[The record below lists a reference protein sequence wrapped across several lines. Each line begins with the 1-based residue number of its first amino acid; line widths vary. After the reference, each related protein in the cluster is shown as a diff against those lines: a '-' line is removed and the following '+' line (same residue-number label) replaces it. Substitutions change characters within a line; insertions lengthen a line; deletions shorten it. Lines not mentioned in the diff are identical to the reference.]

1 MLRRK
6 SLVFAVVVFVL
17 SFLTFG
23 AGERFGFAYAAD
35 DAKGNAQQ
43 QAAQA
48 EDSLERLS
56 RLTAGLAAVVADA
69 KADTATKKQ
78 RLVDAG
84 IEIARLDREI
94 RKQLAQTTQRLVD
107 ADLPAEIRERH
118 RAFVKHYEEN
128 VAQLKE
134 NIGRVQKAAGGTE
147 TEAELE
153 RLSRH
158 LQGAKAQPQLRK
170 SGAER
175 SLKGQPEAPK
185 REPRLKK
192 EDFERDLKRD
202 KHSWLNQ
209 RRIVVASTGSLAG
222 LIGPDDL
229 AENLE
234 VQLTPEIRAKALE
247 LEHNPVKIY
256 NWVRNNIEFVPTWG
270 SIQGAHLT
278 LVTGKGNAFDTSS
291 LLIALLRA
299 SGIHARYVLGTIEV
313 PIDKAIAWVGA
324 STDALATVEL
334 LGSAGTPVKPVYSGG
349 AIQKVQLEH
358 VWVEAWLDYLPSR
371 GARHQAGREDTWIP
385 LDAGFKLHN
394 TVAGADFGAAAFDAQ
409 DFVAKLT
416 GSATINEAES
426 YATGV
431 RCSSV
436 KQLQEPFRNSLQSFL
451 STERPGATV
460 SQVVGSTEILG
471 QEYPYLLGTLP
482 YRTVVRGSEFSEIPE
497 NLRHS
502 VTFKLVNN
510 DTLSANYSETTLSL
524 TTSLP
529 KLAGK
534 RVTLSYSPATAADEA
549 VLAAY
554 GPRPHADGT
563 PITLSEYPSSLPA
576 YLMQVKAEL
585 RVDGVVVASGVGANL
600 GGYEQLSIRI
610 IDPNIPAGGQEFLLK
625 AGEYLGIAFG
635 LGPVSVQHLELTKTA
650 LEETAARLGSGKVS
664 GLTKDDVIGS
674 FLYASAQA
682 SLAEIDSLNGVRAR
696 VMGVAEVRRP
706 SSSVVS
712 LMLSTNYF
720 FGIPTGLT
728 VAGPSNAEMGYQ
740 VAVAAK
746 DGNRDKVKKYLILS
760 GLDASAAASGL
771 QKYLLSSPQGAVTS
785 LSAVEAMTTA
795 SEQSLPLYRVTP
807 SNSTTAVG
815 KLQLWDEVKQS
826 IANDSGAGLT
836 LVVPQRNV
844 SIGNWSGVGYE
855 SISSWSGNNYSNLV
869 GPPTLVQGLTWPG
882 KSIHFA
888 LLPGNVEPPVSLSQA
903 IITTSFVDGVGGVSA
918 GLSGL
923 PATPAS
929 DLLDLLTT
937 SLLYDR
943 LGERLGCY
951 IDLGSPSVP
960 TGACMATYLSFLC
973 DAAGTP
979 IIADKNGRPV
989 ADAGLDQVVGTG
1001 DLVKLDGSRSA
1012 DPNDDPLVFQWR
1024 LVSVPQGSS
1033 AVIAD
1038 GTAAMASFTA
1048 DVAGDYVAELTVSD
1062 GKKTSLADSVT
1073 VTAYPAVVTIPTVTG
1088 MSTEA
1093 ARTAVKKSGLSVGA
1107 VSAAIDL
1114 TVEAGKVAA
1123 QSPAG
1128 GTSAGRGSAVDMVIS
1143 TGAQA
1148 DTEAP
1153 AVKVTFDRSPALY
1166 AAGSIVGVSVDA
1178 TDLVGISSVS
1188 MSVDGTPVAVTA
1200 PVTKINTSGFAPGSI
1215 HTVEVTAKDI
1225 SLNVGTASATFAILD
1240 PTDKAAPVIAIGSP
1254 VAGAAITAPADFVGT
1269 VTDNNLVEYTLAYAP
1284 AGKSPY
1290 TVFAKGSN
1298 PVANGV
1304 LGRLDPTQMKNGLY
1318 DVVLTAWDANGNT
1331 STYSTT
1337 YRITGDLKV
1346 GNFTVSF
1353 TDVNIPLAG
1362 IPVTV
1367 TRSYDS
1373 RDKKSGDF
1381 GFGWSIDI
1389 QNVKTEE
1396 NQNPGLGWSQISSGG
1411 DWPTYCVGGEGE
1423 RYVAVTLPDG
1433 SVEEF
1438 DMTVTP
1444 KCQALAPIQYPTI
1457 SYTPRPG
1464 TTSTLKAKNVGQV
1477 YYSSSGVLFDLDS
1490 LEPYNPSQ
1498 YTLTTADGAVYE
1510 LDQNVGVRSVM
1521 DANSNT
1527 LTYGSNGI
1535 THSSGKSVSFARDLK
1550 GRITHITDPSGKP
1563 ILFSYDADGN
1573 LASVTDQAGNV
1584 TRYTYNASHG
1594 LIDIIDPLGR
1604 RAVRNEYDNSGRL
1617 VAHIDAEGK
1626 RIEYTHDIA
1635 GRQEVVKDRNGNVT
1649 VFIYDEQ
1656 GRVLKKTDPLGK
1668 SVSYTYDSVGNK
1680 LSETDP
1686 LGNKTTWTYDGK
1698 RNVLSETKIIDG
1710 QTLTTTH
1717 TYNSL
1722 GKLLTTKDPLGHVTA
1737 NSYDANGN
1745 LLTTTDALGN
1755 VTKNSYDAK
1764 GNLLSTTDALNHTT
1778 SYEYDSYGNQTRQ
1791 TAPSGTVTSY
1801 SYDSRGNKLTETG
1814 PKGNTTRY
1822 SYDGNGKLMR
1832 TTDALGNVTAY
1843 EYDKAGNKVA
1853 ETNPL
1858 GLTTKYTY
1866 DSANRVIATA
1876 YPDGTTTGTSYDAE
1890 GNRATST
1897 DRLGRVTGYSYN
1909 ANKQLVKTSYPD
1921 GTSQS
1926 IGYDA
1931 AGRQVS
1937 STDAAGKTSTKEY
1950 DALGRVVKT
1959 TDADNHSVGF
1969 EYDLNGNQVAQTDP
1983 NGRATWFE
1991 YDAANRQTKV
2001 ILPGGQATT
2010 TAYDELGRKVAETD
2024 AAGITTRFAYDANG
2038 NLASVTDALGQVT
2051 RYEYDQ
2057 NNNRTAIV
2065 DANGHRTEFAFDELN
2080 RLIAKTMPNGGVERY
2095 AYDAA
2100 GRQASKTD
2108 AKGQKITFGYDPASR
2123 LVNRS
2128 YPDGSSVG
2136 FTYTPSGK
2144 RATAKDSRGTTTYTY
2159 NDRDRLTNTV
2169 NPDGKSIGYSYDPTG
2184 RIATLTGP
2192 AGTIRYSYS
2201 DSGRLT
2207 SVTDPEGRVTTYSYD
2222 NAGNRTGL
2230 SYPNGTGAT
2239 YSYDVNNRL
2248 TQLTH
2253 NSAGSVIASYA
2264 YTLGA
2269 IGNRTRIDEGTGI
2282 SRVYIYDNL
2291 YRLTKE
2297 QVTDPAGAQT
2307 YTTDYSYDSVGN
2319 RLNKTHATVA
2329 DQPVVSTDY
2338 SYNAADQLVTENGVT
2353 YSYDL
2358 NGNLASKTDS
2368 TGTTTYGYNYDDRLV
2383 KVTTPTQTLT
2393 YAYDAD
2399 GNRIES
2405 DSLEGTTR
2413 YLVDPNRGLS
2423 QILAEYKPEGTVEAS
2438 YVYADD
2444 LICMTGNVETH
2455 WYHFD
2460 GLGSTRQL
2468 TNEAGEATDTFD
2480 YDAFGN
2486 LIARTGMT
2494 DNPFL
2499 FTGQRY
2505 DANTGFYHLR
2515 ARYYHPEIGRFSSFD
2530 SWAGDPY
2537 APVTLHKFLYCA
2549 NDPLN
2554 KIDPTGESF
2563 LADLS
2568 IGMQL
2573 YTMQIVRVAAP
2584 VLYLVNRVSQRLSS
2598 IQFQQAIQSVTSGVW
2613 RLSGNLQPLR
2623 LAAGNV
2629 YESYLKPI
2637 MALLQAQYQV
2647 TIYSSRADW
2656 VLLERYVIEAKLGQS
2671 INWGQLANYLRWAAE
2686 KGGNVT
2692 YITLTV
2698 PPPEIVARAKMLAE
2712 AAGTAVKFISITP
2725 F

>member
-1 MLRRK
+1 MTAEL
-6 SLVFAVVVFVL
+6 
-17 SFLTFG
+17 
-23 AGERFGFAYAAD
+23 AD
-35 DAKGNAQQ
+35 
-43 QAAQA
+43 
-48 EDSLERLS
+48 
-56 RLTAGLAAVVADA
+56 VVADA
-69 KADTATKKQ
+69 KMDAATKK
-78 RLVDAG
+78 RRAVDAG
-84 IEIARLDREI
+84 IEVSRLDREI
-94 RKQLAQTTQRLVD
+94 RKQLVQTTQRLVD

-134 NIGRVQKAAGGTE
+134 NIGRVEKAGGGG
-147 TEAELE
+147 EADAGLE

-158 LQGAKAQPQLRK
+158 LQGAKAQLQHRK

-175 SLKGQPEAPK
+175 SLKGQPEASK

-202 KHSWLNQ
+202 KHSWLDQ

-222 LIGPDDL
+222 LIGSDDL

-234 VQLTPEIRAKALE
+234 VQLTPEIRAKAQE

-256 NWVRNNIEFVPTWG
+256 NWVRNNIEYVPTWG

-313 PIDKAIAWVGA
+313 PVDKAVAWVGA

-371 GARHQAGREDTWIP
+371 GARHQAGHEDTWIP
-385 LDAGFKLHN
+385 LDASFKLHN
-394 TVAGADFGAAAFDAQ
+394 AVAGADFSAAAFDAQ

-416 GSATINEAES
+416 GSATINEAEG

-431 RCSSV
+431 QCSSV

-451 STERPGATV
+451 TTERPGATV

-497 NLRHS
+497 SLRHS

-510 DTLSANYSETTLSL
+510 DTLSPNYSETTLSL

-600 GGYEQLSIRI
+600 GGYEQLSIQI
-610 IDPNIPAGGQEFLLK
+610 SDPNITAGGQEFLLK

-712 LMLSTNYF
+712 LMFSTNYF

-728 VAGPSNAEMGYQ
+728 VAGPSNAELGYQ

-746 DGNRDKVKKYLILS
+746 DGNRDKVKKYLIVS

-807 SNSTTAVG
+807 SNSSTAVG
-815 KLQLWDEVKQS
+815 KLLLWDEVKQS
-826 IANDSGAGLT
+826 VANDAGAGLT

-888 LLPGNVEPPVSLSQA
+888 LLPGNVEPPVALSQA

-923 PATPAS
+923 PATPAG

-943 LGERLGCY
+943 LGDRLGCY
-951 IDLGSPSVP
+951 VDLASPSVP

-989 ADAGLDQVVGTG
+989 ADAGVDQVVGTG
-1001 DLVKLDGSRSA
+1001 DLVTLDGSRSA
-1012 DPNDDPLVFQWR
+1012 DPNNDPLVFQWR

-1038 GTAAMASFTA
+1038 GTTAVASFTA
-1048 DVAGDYVAELTVSD
+1048 DVAGAYVAELTVSD

-1073 VTAYPAVVTIPTVTG
+1073 VTAYPAIVTIPTVTG
-1088 MSTEA
+1088 MPTED
-1093 ARTAVKKSGLSVGA
+1093 ARTAVKRAGLSVGA

-1166 AAGSIVGVSVDA
+1166 AAGSPVGVSVDA
-1178 TDLVGISSVS
+1178 TDLVGISSVA
-1188 MSVDGTPVAVTA
+1188 MSVDGTSVAVTA
-1200 PVTKINTSGFAPGSI
+1200 PVTKIDTAGFAPGSI

-1254 VAGAAITAPADFVGT
+1254 VAGAAITAPADIVGT

-1290 TVFAKGSN
+1290 TVFAKGSR
-1298 PVANGV
+1298 PVVNGV

-1337 YRITGDLKV
+1337 YRVTGDLKV

-1381 GFGWSIDI
+1381 GFGWNIDI

-1411 DWPTYCVGGEGE
+1411 DFPTYCVGGEGE

-1433 SVEEF
+1433 RVEEF

-1444 KCQALAPIQYPTI
+1444 KCQALVPIQYPTI

-1464 TTSTLKAKNVGQV
+1464 TTSTIKARNVGQV

-1510 LDQNVGVRSVM
+1510 LDQNVGVRSVK
-1521 DANSNT
+1521 DTNSNT

-1617 VAHIDAEGK
+1617 TAHIDAEGK

-1668 SVSYTYDSVGNK
+1668 SVSYSYDSVGNK

-1686 LGNKTTWTYDGK
+1686 LGNKTTWTYDAK
-1698 RNVLSETKIIDG
+1698 RNVLSETKVIDG
-1710 QTLTTTH
+1710 QALKTTH

-1722 GKLLTTKDPLGHVTA
+1722 GKLLTTTDPLGHVTT

-1764 GNLLSTTDALNHTT
+1764 GNVLSTTDALNHTT
-1778 SYEYDSYGNQTRQ
+1778 SYEYDSYGNMTRQ
-1791 TAPSGTVTSY
+1791 TTASGAVTTY
-1801 SYDSRGNKLTETG
+1801 VYDSRGNKLTETD
-1814 PKGNTTRY
+1814 PR
-1822 SYDGNGKLMR
+1822 
-1832 TTDALGNVTAY
+1832 GNVRTNTYDANGRLLATTSAPGITTKY

-1853 ETNPL
+1853 ETSPL
-1858 GLTTKYTY
+1858 GLVTSYVY
-1866 DSANRVIATA
+1866 DSANRLIETKHA
-1876 YPDGTTTGTSYDAE
+1876 DGTSTKAGYDAE
-1890 GNRATST
+1890 GNRVTST
-1897 DRLGRVTGYSYN
+1897 DQLGRVTTSVYN
-1909 ANKQLVKTSYPD
+1909 ANKQLVKTIYPD
-1921 GTSQS
+1921 ETTKLY
-1926 IGYDA
+1926 GYDA
-1931 AGRQVS
+1931 AGRQTSV
-1937 STDAAGKTSTKEY
+1937 TDALGNVTTKEY
-1950 DALGRVVKT
+1950 DILGRMVKT
-1959 TDADNHSVGF
+1959 IDPEGHATSF
-1969 EYDLNGNQVAQTDP
+1969 EYDGNGNQVKQIDA
-1983 NGRATWFE
+1983 NGHATSFV
-1991 YDAANRQTKV
+1991 YDALNRLTAT
-2001 ILPGGQATT
+2001 ILPGGQKTT
-2010 TAYDELGRKVAETD
+2010 VAYDELGRKASETD
-2024 AAGITTRFAYDANG
+2024 AAGITTQFSYDASG
-2038 NLASVTDALGQVT
+2038 NLASVTDAMAGIT
-2051 RYEYDQ
+2051 RYEYDL

-2065 DANGHRTEFAFDELN
+2065 DARGNRTTFTFDAQN
-2080 RLIAKTMPNGGVERY
+2080 RMASKTMPNGGVESY
-2095 AYDAA
+2095 GYDAA
-2100 GRQASKTD
+2100 GNRIAKTD
-2108 AKGQKITFGYDPASR
+2108 AKGQKIEYAYDSKGR
-2123 LVNRS
+2123 LLTRL
-2128 YPDGSSVG
+2128 YPDGSTVKFS
-2136 FTYTPSGK
+2136 YTNTGK
-2144 RATAKDSRGTTTYTY
+2144 RATAIDKRGTTSYTYDTKRDRLLQVTNPDGKGIGYTYNANANIGSISSFAGTISYIYTSGGRLREVRDPQGNVTTYTY
-2159 NDRDRLTNTV
+2159 D
-2169 NPDGKSIGYSYDPTG
+2169 
-2184 RIATLTGP
+2184 A
-2192 AGTIRYSYS
+2192 
-2201 DSGRLT
+2201 
-2207 SVTDPEGRVTTYSYD
+2207 
-2222 NAGNRTGL
+2222 AGNRTGL
-2230 SYPNGTGAT
+2230 AYPNGTSVAYT
-2239 YSYDVNNRL
+2239 YDINNRL
-2248 TQLTH
+2248 TNLSH
-2253 NSAGSVIASYA
+2253 KNPAGQFFASYS

-2269 IGNRTRIDEGTGI
+2269 AGNRTKIDELSGI
-2282 SRVYIYDNL
+2282 SRQYTYDNL
-2291 YRLTKE
+2291 YRLTRE
-2297 QVTDPAGAQT
+2297 QVVDPANTQT
-2307 YTTDYSYDSVGN
+2307 YSNDFSYDAVGN
-2319 RLNKTHATVA
+2319 RQNKTYAA
-2329 DQPVVSTDY
+2329 YEQPAVSTDY
-2338 SYNAADQLVTENGVT
+2338 TYNNADQLLTENGIT
-2353 YSYDL
+2353 YTYDL
-2358 NGNLASKTDS
+2358 NGNLASKTDAS
-2368 TGTTTYGYNYDDRLV
+2368 GTTTYSYNYDDRMVNVVSLSGAV
-2383 KVTTPTQTLT
+2383 
-2393 YAYDAD
+2393 AYHYDVD
-2399 GNRIES
+2399 GNRVGI
-2405 DSLEGTTR
+2405 TTAAGDTWH
-2413 YLVDPNRGLS
+2413 LVDTNRSLS
-2423 QILAEYKPEGTVEAS
+2423 QVIAEYKADSSATAS
-2438 YVYADD
+2438 YTYADN
-2444 LICMTGNVETH
+2444 LISMSRGGQTFY
-2455 WYHFD
+2455 YHFD
-2460 GLGSTRQL
+2460 GLGSIRQL
-2468 TNEAGEATDTFD
+2468 TNATATNTDKYE
-2480 YDAFGN
+2480 YDAFGAS
-2486 LIARTGMT
+2486 IVSTGT
-2494 DNPFL
+2494 TSNDFL
-2499 FTGQRY
+2499 FNGQQY
-2505 DANTGFYHLR
+2505 DPSLGFYHLR
-2515 ARYYHPEIGRFSSFD
+2515 ARYYQPSSGRFTALDPFV
-2530 SWAGDPY
+2530 GDPY
-2537 APVTLHKFLYCA
+2537 VPVSLHKYA
-2549 NDPLN
+2549 YSGGDPVN
-2554 KIDPTGESF
+2554 KIDPTGLMLEDILEANLIRLTIVTIATLSVRELLIQTQATTTSSNLESTITT
-2563 LADLS
+2563 AIPSIEETNTDLEGS
-2568 IGMQL
+2568 DAISSTFDALRQLDAVNLVKRELNKKKDPTKWQVAVMMPTGKTSTKERFFPNISPTGPGLVAGFGGTHGRVIG
-2573 YTMQIVRVAAP
+2573 VR
-2584 VLYLVNRVSQRLSS
+2584 LVNRYNQNDKPWVFRVDYHALDMYAAQGYKYT
-2598 IQFQQAIQSVTSGVW
+2598 IHYHKVPNMAQHFVVW
-2613 RLSGNLQPLR
+2613 P
-2623 LAAGNV
+2623 
-2629 YESYLKPI
+2629 ES
-2637 MALLQAQYQV
+2637 
-2647 TIYSSRADW
+2647 
-2656 VLLERYVIEAKLGQS
+2656 
-2671 INWGQLANYLRWAAE
+2671 NN
-2686 KGGNVT
+2686 
-2692 YITLTV
+2692 
-2698 PPPEIVARAKMLAE
+2698 
-2712 AAGTAVKFISITP
+2712 F
-2725 F
+2725 